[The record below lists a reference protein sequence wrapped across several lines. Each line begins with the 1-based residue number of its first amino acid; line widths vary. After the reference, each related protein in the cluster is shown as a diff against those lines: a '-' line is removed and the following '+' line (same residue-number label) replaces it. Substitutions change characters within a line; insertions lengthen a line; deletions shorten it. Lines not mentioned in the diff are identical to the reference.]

1 MNCLHVLNLCR
12 IFAQIMSEGR
22 ILALD
27 YGRIRTG
34 IAVTDELQLIAS
46 GLMTVPTDELMQ
58 ALEAYMAQ
66 EKVETLVVGEPR
78 QMDATPS
85 EIHQEIEGFIEK
97 FSKRFPELNIARQDE
112 RFTSKLAVRSLVESG
127 IKKKKRQD
135 KALVDEV
142 SATLILQAYLDRIKN

>member
-1 MNCLHVLNLCR
+1 
-12 IFAQIMSEGR
+12 MSEGR

-27 YGRIRTG
+27 YGSKRTG

-46 GLMTVPTDELMQ
+46 GLMTVPTEELMQ
-58 ALEAYMAQ
+58 VLETYLQ
-66 EKVETLVVGEPR
+66 EEKVFTLVIGEPK
-78 QMDATPS
+78 QKDASPS
-85 EIHQEIEGFIEK
+85 QIHGEIDRFIE
-97 FSKRFPELNIARQDE
+97 SCRKRFPKLNIARQDE
-112 RFTSKLAVRSLVESG
+112 RFTSKMAVKSLIEGG